1 MDTAD
6 AASLGTPIIEDNS
19 FRQLQQWRTP
29 NAASTGRQYVVKNPA
44 PASGRQHT
52 VRAGIVTRN
61 GGGSWRNKRFRDQY
75 FHPH

>member
-29 NAASTGRQYVVKNPA
+29 NAASTGRQYVVKISRTGVGPPA
-44 PASGRQHT
+44 YRASGNRH
-52 VRAGIVTRN
+52 
-61 GGGSWRNKRFRDQY
+61 SKWRRFLA
-75 FHPH
+75 